1 MKLFHAFMLFLAII
15 FTVPAYANVPDVSNL
30 TSEQVIQ
37 LKAQL
42 DAKDQIEN
50 SKSLPSQ
57 LNEWASLGKNI
68 GQGLV
73 GAAKEMG
80 VAANDFANTTLG
92 QTVIVMLVWKFF
104 GKSVILFSMLFLIP
118 LLIGPIVITA
128 VKRSFAEYRTEIV
141 EKCFGTLKWSK
152 EIRNYNYD
160 EAYYFFTAIAYIV
173 LVGTWIACLVNL

>member
-1 MKLFHAFMLFLAII
+1 MKLFHAFMLFLAMI
-15 FTVPAYANVPDVSNL
+15 FTVPGYANVPDVSNL
-30 TSEQVIQ
+30 TSDQVIQ

-42 DAKDQIEN
+42 DAKDKIEN

-57 LNEWASLGKNI
+57 LNEWAELGKNI

-80 VAANDFANTTLG
+80 VAANDFAKTTLG

-128 VKRSFAEYRTEIV
+128 VKRSFAEYRTDII
-141 EKCFGTLKWSK
+141 EKSFGTLKWSK
-152 EIRNYNYD
+152 EIRNYDYND
-160 EAYYFFTAIAYIV
+160 PYYFFTAIAYIV